1 MKNIH
6 RDNLTAVVQHSFA
19 GISDERTRHLLE
31 QLVGHLHAFA
41 LQTKLTHDEWRAGL
55 GFLHEAAHITTD
67 SRSEFSLMSDVF
79 GLSSLV
85 DLMSSRPGTTPGS
98 VLGPFHARGSP
109 WMTTPVNLLA
119 DNPGEVVLL
128 HGSVKDEAGQPI
140 TNATID
146 FWQNADNGLYWQQ
159 DPEQSQDNLRCQ
171 FKVDA
176 SGCFELLT
184 IRPKPY
190 SIPTDGPIGKL
201 FRASGR
207 SHWRPAH
214 FHIIVEAAAYQ
225 TLVTELFDPEDPY
238 LDSDAVFG
246 VRQALVTAYQPQ
258 NNAADMA
265 RLGLSQ
271 PYLSAEFSVVLPLAR
286 A

>member
-19 GISDERTRHLLE
+19 GVTDERTRHLLE
-31 QLVGHLHAFA
+31 QLVKHLHAFA
-41 LQTKLTHDEWRAGL
+41 LQTQLTHDEWRAGL
-55 GFLHEAAHITTD
+55 GFLHEAAQITTD

-85 DLMSSRPGTTPGS
+85 DLNAYKVGTTPGS

-119 DNPGEVVLL
+119 DNPGDVVLL
-128 HGSVKDEAGQPI
+128 YGSVKDEAGQLI
-140 TNATID
+140 TDATID

-176 SGCFELLT
+176 SGNFELVT

-201 FRASGR
+201 FKVSGR
-207 SHWRPAH
+207 SHMRPAH
-214 FHIIVEAAAYQ
+214 FHIIVEAAGYQ

-238 LDSDAVFG
+238 LESDAVFG
-246 VRQALVTAYQPQ
+246 VREALVTAYQLKDD
-258 NNAADMA
+258 AAVMA

-271 PYLSAEFSVVLPLAR
+271 PYLAAEFNVVLPKAGR
-286 A
+286 